1 MKLMMMDSDM
11 LDYLKDNACIKEN
24 LNKYI
29 DYTNNDWIF
38 EVCEKKP
45 FIETKYNNIPN
56 FSLDMSSERPVETE
70 FENVKRVYSNLSFIS
85 DSTATDERLWTAL
98 CLGEFYDYVKY
109 RWKIQT
115 EGNVKEHYFMKY
127 ESRQSLMR
135 NAISRLW
142 WIGRLTYD
150 KSREDPY
157 ELTAVV
163 CESADFITGFLER
176 NISDSLHIIRPAVE
190 AIIECRKEG
199 LKTDMLIVRDMLK
212 YLNLLG
218 GSYILDAMPEEWIKN
233 KMKKRIAK
241 NNRA

>member
-1 MKLMMMDSDM
+1 MKLMIMDSDM

-29 DYTNNDWIF
+29 DYTNNDWIY

-45 FIETKYNNIPN
+45 FIETKYNSIPN
-56 FSLDMSSERPVETE
+56 FNLDMSSDRPVETE
-70 FENVKRVYSNLSFIS
+70 FENVKRVYSNLSFLS

-98 CLGEFYDYVKY
+98 CLGEFYSYVKY
-109 RWKIQT
+109 RWKIQN

-150 KSREDPY
+150 RSREDPY

-176 NISDSLHIIRPAVE
+176 NISDSLHIIRPAIE
-190 AIIECRKEG
+190 AVIECRKEG

-218 GSYILDAMPEEWIKN
+218 GSYILDAMPEEWIMN
-233 KMKKRIAK
+233 KMKRRIAK
-241 NNRA
+241 SNMV